1 MTQPQGYP
9 GTIRLLPAPR
19 PPFSQIVCFGRGAS
33 QVVGSFFLRRGTPCP
48 SRQRMGPNTRRR
60 CGAPVLPCW
69 AQVVLP
75 LQSIP
80 HLACQITWRNMQMDR
95 INSDWLG
102 LPLIGRA
109 APQSLRALSGARRLA
124 SYDRLRLPPTAV
136 AGLRIGLAS
145 FRT

>member
-19 PPFSQIVCFGRGAS
+19 PPFSQIVCFGRGAT
-33 QVVGSFFLRRGTPCP
+33 QVVGSLLLRRGTPCP
-48 SRQRMGPNTRRR
+48 AKQRMDPNARRD
-60 CGAPVLPCW
+60 CGAPVPPYWHKPFFRCNQSLNW
-69 AQVVLP
+69 LAQTTLRD
-75 LQSIP
+75 I
-80 HLACQITWRNMQMDR
+80 QMSR

-109 APQSLRALSGARRLA
+109 APQSQQVLSDARRPP
-124 SYDRLRLPPTAV
+124 SYAQLRLRPSAV
-136 AGLRIGLAS
+136 ASLRIELAS